1 MRRALAEHGID
12 AVTAVWSDPDV
23 DWTAFDLVLASGA
36 WGNIH
41 HVDEFLSWADGV
53 AALGVPVRNTPA
65 TLRWNIDKHY
75 LRDLERAG
83 VPTVPTVWVEPD
95 ARRGRCRRCRRA
107 NWW

>member
-36 WGNIH
+36 WDNIH

-53 AALGVPVRNTPA
+53 AARGVPVRNTPA

-95 ARRGRCRRCRRA
+95 RRRGRCRRCRRA